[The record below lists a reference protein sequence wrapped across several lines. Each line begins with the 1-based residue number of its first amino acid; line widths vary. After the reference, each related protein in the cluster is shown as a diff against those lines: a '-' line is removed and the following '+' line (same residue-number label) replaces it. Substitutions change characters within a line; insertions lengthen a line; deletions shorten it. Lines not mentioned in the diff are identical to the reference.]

1 MTADELVMVVC
12 TVVSLAAYAACCIGL
27 SRMATKIPLER
38 DEEQDDERAQKRRY

>member
-27 SRMATKIPLER
+27 SRKATKIPLEQP
-38 DEEQDDERAQKRRY
+38 DQDDERAQKRRY